1 MEELELAVEESVCQ
15 AVETLDDGVP
25 ENIFNTCNT
34 SFNSLLK
41 RDAKIRVN

>member
-25 ENIFNTCNT
+25 ENIFNTIHAIH
-34 SFNSLLK
+34 LL
-41 RDAKIRVN
+41 IVC